1 MSLSN
6 KPGCDSDRLSCSAS
20 LRIRP
25 LATPDRLAACA
36 PSSVARPS
44 PPSPRIPEGRQAGR
58 QSESAQLR
66 PDKVRPAPNM
76 SASIRLH
83 LVPQVGCSILV
94 AVPRA
99 WCCHVHPPL
108 CMRLLPRDRDIM
120 TTSVH
125 RIPNPRLRCT
135 QDGEPAPNP
144 GACRSPAGIRA
155 ADWPLLPTRPPQPIS
170 AATRLPLPNLPSPAA
185 YPWFQVLYPVRAP
198 TIPIHPLQPED
209 GILTKPSGAEQY
221 HRDPSTPLTRLK
233 KKNPAL
239 PTASQTLSPPRLLP
253 CVIVERPPT
262 ANWPRKLIS
271 LVRGLGQSLRVFS
284 HHASRRSQP

>member
-1 MSLSN
+1 
-6 KPGCDSDRLSCSAS
+6 
-20 LRIRP
+20 
-25 LATPDRLAACA
+25 
-36 PSSVARPS
+36 
-44 PPSPRIPEGRQAGR
+44 
-58 QSESAQLR
+58 
-66 PDKVRPAPNM
+66 M
-76 SASIRLH
+76 SASRRLH
-83 LVPQVGCSILV
+83 LVPQVGCSMLV
-94 AVPRA
+94 AVPCA
-99 WCCHVHPPL
+99 WCCHVHLLCACVYCHATVTSWHPPFTAQ
-108 CMRLLPRDRDIM
+108 CR
-120 TTSVH
+120 T
-125 RIPNPRLRCT
+125 PNPRLRRT

-155 ADWPLLPTRPPQPIS
+155 ADWPLLPTRAPQPTS

-185 YPWFQVLYPVRAP
+185 YPWFQVLYPARAP

-221 HRDPSTPLTRLK
+221 HRDPSTPLK

-253 CVIVERPPT
+253 CVIVERLPT